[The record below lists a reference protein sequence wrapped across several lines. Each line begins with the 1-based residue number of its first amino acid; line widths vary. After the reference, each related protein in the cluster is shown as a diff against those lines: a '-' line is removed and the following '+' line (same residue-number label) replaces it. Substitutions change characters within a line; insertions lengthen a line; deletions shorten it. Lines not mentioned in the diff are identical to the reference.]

1 MENDKNKKKPEREVF
16 EDIKFDEILD
26 PTENKTAEREPI
38 PPKKQRRVKKKPLNN
53 RDYVHTY
60 KYYSVEAKEPD
71 VPMKMVDNKEEN
83 NNNQALMDFLKL
95 RAEENDIPSV
105 STLAVLYYSQ
115 NKVDEAM
122 SLFETAANAG
132 YAEAERNLAIVLEIG
147 ESKETEK
154 IFDLYNKAAEK
165 EDVLALNNLGCCYL
179 NGEGCEQDYKKAVA
193 CFDKAAREYDDLA
206 MLNLGN
212 CYSFGLGVRQN
223 LKKAFSLYERA
234 AETGNVEAIRVTA
247 DCYFY
252 GRGVKQDL
260 KTAYKYYSKAA
271 EKGDVEAAEAVKKL
285 QKMLVGHKHTEPVRP
300 VSETEKP
307 QAEEKVTEK
316 PKPKKKR
323 DDYSL

>member
-1 MENDKNKKKPEREVF
+1 MENDKNKKKPEREIF

-26 PTENKTAEREPI
+26 PTEKKATEREPI

-60 KYYSVEAKEPD
+60 KYYSVEAKQPD
-71 VPMKMVDNKEEN
+71 VPIKTAEKSVAVNDENKAKTADVDN
-83 NNNQALMDFLKL
+83 QTLTDFLKL

-122 SLFETAANAG
+122 PLFETAANAG

-179 NGEGCEQDYKKAVA
+179 NGEGCEQDYKKVVS
-193 CFDKAAREYDDLA
+193 CFDKAARE
-206 MLNLGN
+206 
-212 CYSFGLGVRQN
+212 
-223 LKKAFSLYERA
+223 
-234 AETGNVEAIRVTA
+234 
-247 DCYFY
+247 
-252 GRGVKQDL
+252 
-260 KTAYKYYSKAA
+260 
-271 EKGDVEAAEAVKKL
+271 
-285 QKMLVGHKHTEPVRP
+285 
-300 VSETEKP
+300 
-307 QAEEKVTEK
+307 
-316 PKPKKKR
+316 
-323 DDYSL
+323 